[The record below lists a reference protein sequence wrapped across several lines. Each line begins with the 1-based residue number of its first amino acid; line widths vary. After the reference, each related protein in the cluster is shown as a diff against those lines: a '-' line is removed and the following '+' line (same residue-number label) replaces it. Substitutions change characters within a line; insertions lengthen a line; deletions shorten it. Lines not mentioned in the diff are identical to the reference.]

1 MKIILYVYVGSV
13 IGEDIIQKVSYRTNW
28 ISIEIRQIKKE
39 IDMKIINLSPETQD
53 YISTITAQMEKIG
66 FLEDADKK
74 NIELLGTQYELYVRA
89 MKELEQTGLTVTDR
103 QNRTVVNPAFN
114 VQRSAMVNIVSL
126 IRELSLSARQR
137 RLLSTAGQ
145 VDEDDPMDIFLD
157 KMNSGIDD

>member
-1 MKIILYVYVGSV
+1 
-13 IGEDIIQKVSYRTNW
+13 
-28 ISIEIRQIKKE
+28 
-39 IDMKIINLSPETQD
+39 MKIINLSPETQD

-74 NIELLGTQYELYVRA
+74 NIELLGSQYELYVRA
-89 MKELEQTGLTVTDR
+89 MKELEQTGLTVTDK

-145 VDEDDPMDIFLD
+145 VEEEDPMDIFLD
-157 KMNSGIDD
+157 KMNSE

>member
-28 ISIEIRQIKKE
+28 ISIEIRQNKE
-39 IDMKIINLSPETQD
+39 IYMKIINLSPETQD

-89 MKELEQTGLTVTDR
+89 MKELEQTGLTVTDK

-145 VDEDDPMDIFLD
+145 VEEDDPMDIFLD